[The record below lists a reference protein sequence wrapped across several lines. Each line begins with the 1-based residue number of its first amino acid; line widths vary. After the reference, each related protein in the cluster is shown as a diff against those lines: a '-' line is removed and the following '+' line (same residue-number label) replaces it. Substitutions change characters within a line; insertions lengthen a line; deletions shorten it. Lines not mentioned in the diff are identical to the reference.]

1 MTIHI
6 RTFLPADQDFVLSLV
21 SRFTSF
27 DLPSWRTREEIDSF
41 NHAALQ
47 KAMTEPEAETAL
59 LVAEDETEGLAGFIY
74 LTAEKDFFTGEKQGY
89 ISDIAV
95 AAGFEGRGVARL
107 LLDAAD
113 EWARNKGYRTLYL
126 HVFAGNGRAR
136 QVYEKYGFGQE
147 VIKYVK
153 PLD

>member
-27 DLPSWRTREEIDSF
+27 DLPPWRTREEIDSF

-74 LTAEKDFFTGEKQGY
+74 LTTEKDYFTGEKQGY

-113 EWARNKGYRTLYL
+113 EWARSKGYGAIFLN
-126 HVFAGNGRAR
+126 VFAGNQRAR
-136 QVYEKYGFGQE
+136 RLYEKNGFAEE
-147 VIKYVK
+147 VVKYVK
-153 PLD
+153 PVQ